1 MGRVRDLADGYLD
14 ELIELDPNLATVLG
28 VRGHG
33 DRLTDYSPSGEE
45 ARVDVARTTLTQLDA
60 VGEVEEADQNCAAL
74 LRDRLQTELAWF
86 DAGEHLR
93 ALRIIAS
100 PVSGTREVFDLS
112 PAQTDDDWAMLGRRM
127 EAVPEALDRVEAS
140 LREGMRRG
148 LFAAPRQAEACAKQA
163 ATWAGLDDAEPWFV
177 SFAARAP
184 EAVRAA
190 LARPAEAATA
200 AYGILTRFL
209 RDDYLAAATGTPDAV
224 GRDRYVAGARRYL
237 GAVVDVDDA
246 YAYGW
251 SEVERIEAEMAA
263 VVDEIL
269 PGRSLADVYEHLDAH
284 GEAVEGEAALLAQL
298 QGLIDG
304 AIEALDG
311 TYFEIAGPVR
321 QVEAV
326 LAPPGSAAAAYYT
339 TPSLD
344 FSRPGQTWYP
354 TLGRTRF
361 PIWKDV
367 STWYH
372 EGVPGHHLQLAGWVA
387 LGDQLTRY
395 QRSEFISGDGEGWA
409 LYAERLMDELG
420 FLGAPDRRL
429 GYLDGQLLRA
439 TRVVVDIGMHCE
451 MPIPTGQ
458 PFHPGERWT
467 PELGREFLLGH
478 GGPDRAFLES
488 EWIRYLGWPGQAIS
502 YKLGERVWLAGR
514 EAARRARGAAF
525 DLKAWHTDALALGP
539 LGLADL
545 ATVLPTL

>member
-1 MGRVRDLADGYLD
+1 V
-14 ELIELDPNLATVLG
+14 TF
-28 VRGHG
+28 
-33 DRLTDYSPSGEE
+33 T
-45 ARVDVARTTLTQLDA
+45 
-60 VGEVEEADQNCAAL
+60 
-74 LRDRLQTELAWF
+74 
-86 DAGEHLR
+86 
-93 ALRIIAS
+93 
-100 PVSGTREVFDLS
+100 
-112 PAQTDDDWAMLGRRM
+112 
-127 EAVPEALDRVEAS
+127 
-140 LREGMRRG
+140 
-148 LFAAPRQAEACAKQA
+148 
-163 ATWAGLDDAEPWFV
+163 
-177 SFAARAP
+177 ARAP
-184 EAVRAA
+184 EALHGT
-190 LARPAEAATA
+190 LAGPAEAATA
-200 AYGILTRFL
+200 AFGALSRFL
-209 RDDYLAAATGTPDAV
+209 RGDYLAAAAGTPDGV
-224 GRDRYVAGARRYL
+224 GRDRYVAAARRYL

-269 PGRSLADVYEHLDAH
+269 PGRSLAEVYEHLDAH

-311 TYFEIAGPVR
+311 TYFEIAGPIR
-321 QVEAV
+321 RVEAV

-339 TPSLD
+339 SPSLD

-429 GYLDGQLLRA
+429 GYLNGQLLRA

-467 PELGREFLLGH
+467 PELGREFLLAH
-478 GGPDRAFLES
+478 GGPDREFLES
-488 EWIRYLGWPGQAIS
+488 EWVRYLGWPGQAIS

-514 EAARRARGAAF
+514 EAARRARGGAF
-525 DLKAWHTDALALGP
+525 DLKAWHTNALALGP

-545 ATVLPTL
+545 AAILPTL